1 MTPAPARIAALVGAL
16 LLAAASPDLPVPSG
30 PVPAGLP
37 GGTVV
42 HATAVEALLRNGGAV
57 LVDVAEVP
65 RRPATLAAGA
75 PWLPP
80 EHRDIP
86 GSVWIPGAG
95 RNPVAPELERYFR
108 ERLAALT
115 AGSADR
121 PIVLYCHPNCWG
133 SWIAARR
140 AQAYGYR
147 NVFWYPDGIEGWQDA
162 HLPTASATPEGPPGS
177 TINR

>member
-1 MTPAPARIAALVGAL
+1 
-16 LLAAASPDLPVPSG
+16 
-30 PVPAGLP
+30 
-37 GGTVV
+37 
-42 HATAVEALLRNGGAV
+42 

-95 RNPVAPELERYFR
+95 RNPVPPELERYFR
-108 ERLAALT
+108 ERVAALT
-115 AGSADR
+115 AGAADR

-162 HLPTASATPEGPPGS
+162 HLPTAPATPEGPAGP